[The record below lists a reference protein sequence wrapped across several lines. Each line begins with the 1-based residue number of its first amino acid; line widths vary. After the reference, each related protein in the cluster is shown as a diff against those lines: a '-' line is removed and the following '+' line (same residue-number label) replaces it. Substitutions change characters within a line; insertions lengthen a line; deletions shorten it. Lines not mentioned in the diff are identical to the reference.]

1 VAIPESGEMLGVPK
15 AEFLRSVREALG
27 REDVPPAEP
36 YPRLTETQAELE
48 DQAAQIHRK
57 LEENLP
63 ALLDKLAEMAAL
75 GGWNV
80 HRASGVEEA
89 IGYIESVARDSEATN
104 IVRSAQDVF
113 DQIPVDAV
121 LANLGLKVTTVL
133 RDDETPREALREEIR
148 QSGIGITGADYA
160 LAETGSLIVLP
171 RRGLS
176 RLVSLVPPVHI
187 ALVRPED
194 ILESRRPVLVAAAGV
209 SSAGRRD
216 GQLPELHHRA
226 QPHRRHRDDHRRRR
240 PRPERSTHGH
250 PGLTQSANP
259 NSFSLAGRRLG

>member
-1 VAIPESGEMLGVPK
+1 MATPESGEMLGVPK

-36 YPRLTETQAELE
+36 YPRLTETQAELK
-48 DQAAQIHRK
+48 DQAAQIHLK

-89 IGYIESVARDSEATN
+89 LGYIESVARDSEATN

-113 DQIPVDAV
+113 DQIPIDAA
-121 LANLGLKVTTVL
+121 LTNLGLKVTTVL

-194 ILESRRPVLVAAAGV
+194 ILESL
-209 SSAGRRD
+209 
-216 GQLPELHHRA
+216 
-226 QPHRRHRDDHRRRR
+226 DD
-240 PRPERSTHGH
+240 
-250 PGLTQSANP
+250 L
-259 NSFSLAGRRLG
+259 FLLRRLEYHQRGGEMGSYLNFITGPSRTADIEMTIVEGVHGPKEVHMVILG

>member
-1 VAIPESGEMLGVPK
+1 MATPESGEMLGVPK

-36 YPRLTETQAELE
+36 YPRLTETQSELK
-48 DQAAQIHRK
+48 DQAAQIHLK

-89 IGYIESVARDSEATN
+89 LGYIESVARDSEATN

-113 DQIPVDAV
+113 DQIPIDAA
-121 LANLGLKVTTVL
+121 LTNLGLKVTTVL
-133 RDDETPREALREEIR
+133 RDNETPREALREEIR

-194 ILESRRPVLVAAAGV
+194 ILESL
-209 SSAGRRD
+209 
-216 GQLPELHHRA
+216 
-226 QPHRRHRDDHRRRR
+226 DD
-240 PRPERSTHGH
+240 
-250 PGLTQSANP
+250 L
-259 NSFSLAGRRLG
+259 FLLRRLEYHQRGGEMGSYLNFITGPSRTADIEMTIVEGVHGPKEVHMVILG